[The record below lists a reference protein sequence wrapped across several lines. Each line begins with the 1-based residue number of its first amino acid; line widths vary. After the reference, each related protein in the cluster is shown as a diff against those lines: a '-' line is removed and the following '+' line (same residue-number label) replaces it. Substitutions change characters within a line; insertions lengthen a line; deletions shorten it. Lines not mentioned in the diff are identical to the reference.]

1 MNTLRQT
8 CAAVILSLAV
18 AVSAFAGQIDSPGY
32 VPPPPPPSGTSS
44 TSITTTVILTIISL
58 IR

>member
-8 CAAVILSLAV
+8 CAAAILSLALS
-18 AVSAFAGQIDSPGY
+18 VSAFAGQIDSPGY
-32 VPPPPPPSGTSS
+32 VPPPPPPTGTSS
-44 TSITTTVILTIISL
+44 NSITTTIILTVISL